1 MSRLKRILFM
11 ASSILFFAII
21 LSIYGAIEYYGWQV
35 IKNVF
40 TAANPKTLAWVYWGI
55 SISFFVLFMLY
66 RPVLHRYLPK
76 EVGTY
81 FGVAFVILMLS
92 KLVAVLFLFPE
103 DMVRLVKYASAKF
116 NGTPVAA
123 GGLSRSEFLSKSA
136 LLAAS
141 IPAGTLIY
149 GALVNAYKYQYHKV
163 TVKFPNLPDAFNGF
177 KIIQLSDIHSGS
189 FTKTEPIIEA
199 IEHINKLNAD
209 VIFFTGDL
217 VNNVASEMDNYMH
230 IFDKLKAKHGVISVT
245 GNHDYGDYVQW
256 ESKEEKVANF
266 NQFMGVHK
274 KMGWKLLMDEH
285 HLIEKDGQHIAVIG
299 IQNWGGKG
307 NFPKYG
313 KLDKA
318 YKGTE
323 EIPFK
328 ILLSHDPSHWDAQ
341 VTTEYKDIDI
351 AFAGHTHGAQFGV
364 ENKWL
369 KWSPSQ
375 YMYKQWA
382 GLYNEGKQYLYV
394 NRGFG
399 FLGYP
404 GRVGIL
410 PEIAE
415 ITLVK
420 G

>member
-1 MSRLKRILFM
+1 ML
-11 ASSILFFAII
+11 SSVLFFAIV
-21 LSIYGAIEYYGWQV
+21 LSIYGTVEYYGWQAV
-35 IKNVF
+35 KTVF
-40 TAANPKTLAWVYWGI
+40 TSANPKVLNWVYW
-55 SISFFVLFMLY
+55 SISVTFLVFFMIY
-66 RPVLHRYLPK
+66 RPLLHKYVPR
-76 EVGTY
+76 EVGAY
-81 FGVAFVILMLS
+81 FGVAFLVLLLS
-92 KLVAVLFLFPE
+92 KVVVLLFLLPE
-103 DMVRLVKYASAKF
+103 DFVRGVKLAMAKF
-116 NGTPVAA
+116 GDAPAA
-123 GGLSRSEFLSKSA
+123 EGGISRSEFLSKAA
-136 LLAAS
+136 LITAS
-141 IPAGTLIY
+141 IPAGSLIY
-149 GALVNAYKYQYHKV
+149 GAIANAYNYQYHKV

-189 FTKTEPIIEA
+189 FTKTEPIVKA
-199 IEHINKLNAD
+199 IEHINSLNAD

-217 VNNVASEMDNYMH
+217 VNNVASEMDDYLH

-245 GNHDYGDYVQW
+245 GNHDYGDYVEW
-256 ESKEEKVANF
+256 DSPEAKVANF
-266 NQFMGVHK
+266 QQFMGVHK
-274 KMGWKLLMDEH
+274 KMGWRLLMDEH
-285 HLIEKDGQHIAVIG
+285 HLIEKDGQQIAVIG

-307 NFPKYG
+307 RFPKYG

-328 ILLSHDPSHWDAQ
+328 ILLSHDPSHWNKQ
-341 VTTEYKDIDI
+341 VTTDYKDIDI

-375 YMYKQWA
+375 YMYEQWA

-404 GRVGIL
+404 GRVGIM

-420 G
+420 A